1 MNVIIEKKAHV
12 TTIIINRPKVRNA
25 VDLPTAKALADA
37 FREFEADGDAKVTV
51 LTGADNF
58 FCAGYDLKSMA
69 NGAFQRWETDEDA
82 PMGPFRMKK
91 IGTTLSC
98 LNITIYPREIS
109 RYPKFTKPFLYYL
122 IIKPSLQKYLSSV
135 LNGFHWYITKNERVK
150 KNQFGTHKWFSD

>member
-1 MNVIIEKKAHV
+1 MTTLAHSQEPQEQEGPPVKKGRGMVGFYVATGVGVALFVGGWFAWTPVKAQYYLRQLRAHG
-12 TTIIINRPKVRNA
+12 
-25 VDLPTAKALADA
+25 
-37 FREFEADGDAKVTV
+37 E
-51 LTGADNF
+51 
-58 FCAGYDLKSMA
+58 
-69 NGAFQRWETDEDA
+69 RWETDEDA

-135 LNGFHWYITKNERVK
+135 LNGFQWYITKNERVK